1 MSRAARFPLDPSP
14 CKSMDPQKP
23 EQQQFVE
30 VPDNAIIVRQSQWAW
45 LWYVLTWGIFLLVAE
60 LWWNPIP
67 IIWIIAVVLA
77 VPRFLRWRGTA
88 YILTEEHVV
97 ILRGAMTGHRRFDLP
112 IADITQVIVRP
123 GFFGKTLGYTTIH
136 LVVKDEGAAL
146 LQHVPYNSPLVAH
159 IRSRIGDSGTPEET
173 SGE

>member
-1 MSRAARFPLDPSP
+1 
-14 CKSMDPQKP
+14 MDPQKP

-30 VPDNAIIVRQSQWAW
+30 VPDDAIIVRQSQWAW

-97 ILRGAMTGHRRFDLP
+97 ILRGAMRGHSRFDLP

-159 IRSRIGDSGTPEET
+159 IRSRIGDSGPPEET